1 MESDVKMETATKEME
16 KRQWASVLDKMW
28 DYLAGAMFIAAG
40 LAIFGNVSFYV
51 VQMQL
56 SDTSGLLV
64 AVGALGQVFGLLIAL
79 VGVLEIDMVK
89 RVRRIEECL
98 NALSPQ
104 E

>member
-1 MESDVKMETATKEME
+1 METATKEME

-28 DYLAGAMFIAAG
+28 DYLPGAMFIAAG
-40 LAIFGNVSFYV
+40 LIIFGNVSFYV

-79 VGVLEIDMVK
+79 VGVLEIGTVK
-89 RVRRIEECL
+89 RFRRIEECL